1 MSNGVTRFR
10 VLDEVLICVFDS
22 DHRKTMLDDD
32 DRQLRLMKEM
42 YLEDGDLHSE
52 GGGRMRKFR
61 WRNIGASQMHSIFT
75 THCV

>member
-1 MSNGVTRFR
+1 
-10 VLDEVLICVFDS
+10 
-22 DHRKTMLDDD
+22 MLDDD

-61 WRNIGASQMHSIFT
+61 WRNIGTSQMHSIRT
-75 THCV
+75 TYRV